1 MIEKAVEF
9 MSAVTRSGKRTTFA
23 LGIVATCQRRM
34 LAHCAVA
41 CMLQEQVVDG
51 VARAVVVSVRNA
63 LHSPSSLWE
72 VDPVG
77 EHLACRASR
86 SLAARTVA

>member
-1 MIEKAVEF
+1 MIDKAVELI
-9 MSAVTRSGKRTTFA
+9 SAVTRSGKRKTFA
-23 LGIVATCQRRM
+23 LGIVANCRRPM
-34 LAHCAVA
+34 VARCAVA
-41 CMLQEQVVDG
+41 CMLQEQVVNG

>member
-1 MIEKAVEF
+1 MIDKAVELI
-9 MSAVTRSGKRTTFA
+9 SAVPRSGKRTTFA
-23 LGIVATCQRRM
+23 LGIVATCQRHM

-51 VARAVVVSVRNA
+51 VARAVVVRVRNT
-63 LHSPSSLWE
+63 LHSPSALWE
-72 VDPVG
+72 VDPAG
-77 EHLACRASR
+77 EHLTCRVRR

>member
-1 MIEKAVEF
+1 MIEKAMKF

-23 LGIVATCQRRM
+23 VGIVVTCQRRM
-34 LAHCAVA
+34 LAHWAVA

-51 VARAVVVSVRNA
+51 VARAVVVRVRNT
-63 LHSPSSLWE
+63 LHSPSALWE
-72 VDPVG
+72 VDPAG
-77 EHLACRASR
+77 EHLTCRVRR